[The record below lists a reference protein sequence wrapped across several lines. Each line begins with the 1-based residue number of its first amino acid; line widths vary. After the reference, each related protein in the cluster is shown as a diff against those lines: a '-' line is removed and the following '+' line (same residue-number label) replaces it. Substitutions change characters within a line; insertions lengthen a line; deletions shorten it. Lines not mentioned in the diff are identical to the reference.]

1 MFTIKKN
8 TRETEREEELN
19 VTSHVIGLGGSM
31 IAASLVYLYATS
43 PAGMLAGMLFC
54 MSSILTYAS
63 SALYHGVDN
72 TKLKSIFYVLD
83 CSSIY
88 ILIASTAGSF
98 LIVAPHSLTVYV
110 FISTI
115 FALALLGVT
124 CKIYFRHA
132 HLLLFALSYVAFGW
146 LVMMLAAPYVTG
158 LPSSFVLAGGMCY
171 SLGVVAYLSSKVMYS
186 HFVWHIAVLLG
197 SACNFVALMLVI

>member
-31 IAASLVYLYATS
+31 VAASLVYLYATS

-54 MSSILTYAS
+54 MSSMLTYAS
-63 SALYHGVDN
+63 STLYHGADN
-72 TKLKSIFYVLD
+72 AKLKSIFYVLD

-88 ILIASTAGSF
+88 ILIASTACSF
-98 LIVAPHSLTVYV
+98 LLVAPPSLTIYI
-110 FISTI
+110 FIALLTTI
-115 FALALLGVT
+115 ALLGVI

-132 HLLLFALSYVAFGW
+132 HLISFALSYVAFGW
-146 LVMMLAAPYVTG
+146 LVMIMAAPYVTG
-158 LPSSFVLAGGMCY
+158 LPSSFILAGGMCY
-171 SLGVVAYLSSKVMYS
+171 SLGVVAYLSSRVMYS

>member
-43 PAGMLAGMLFC
+43 PEGMLAGMLFC
-54 MSSILTYAS
+54 VSSMLTYAS
-63 SALYHGVDN
+63 SILYHGADN

-88 ILIASTAGSF
+88 ILIASTACSF
-98 LIVAPHSLTVYV
+98 LIVAPPSLTIYI
-110 FISTI
+110 FI
-115 FALALLGVT
+115 ALITTVALLGVVF
-124 CKIYFRHA
+124 KIYFRHA
-132 HLLLFALSYVAFGW
+132 HLISFALSYVAFGW
-146 LVMMLAAPYVTG
+146 LVMMMAAPYVTG
-158 LPSSFVLAGGMCY
+158 LPSSFILAGGMCY
-171 SLGVVAYLSSKVMYS
+171 SLGVVAYLSSRVMYS